1 MHFRNLHQ
9 KRNEEGT
16 NMNFERLTDYL
27 NILPTLNVPGCD
39 LAVYK
44 DHELIFRH
52 QAGYRD
58 EQNKEPMGGNETY
71 FLYSCSKVFTSCAAM
86 QLIERGKMLL
96 DDPVSDYLPA
106 YAHLTVKD
114 GDTVRPA
121 KTVMTVRH
129 LMSMQS
135 GLNYDTDTPAV
146 QEVMKKNNQRATTR
160 QIAEAKAQEPLD
172 FDPGTNFQYSFSH
185 DVLGAV
191 IEAASGQR
199 FSEYLQTHIWA
210 PLGMRAMALR
220 LNDSLRA
227 RLCAQYRYDPATYSL
242 QPVAVKD
249 IEEDR
254 FNPEF
259 ESGGGGMIGDV
270 ESYITF
276 VDALAC
282 GGKGK
287 DGTHILS
294 PEMIQLWSANQL
306 GPRSRKSFDGWKRI
320 GYSYALG
327 VRTRVT
333 NRIGGKGPVGEFG
346 WDGAAGAW
354 AMIDPVHH
362 VSAFFGMH
370 VLNYGYN
377 YDVIHPTIRGLIYE
391 GLEK

>member
-1 MHFRNLHQ
+1 MD
-9 KRNEEGT
+9 
-16 NMNFERLTDYL
+16 FERLTDYL

-44 DHELIFRH
+44 DHRLLYRH
-52 QAGYRD
+52 MAGCRD
-58 EQNKEPMGGNETY
+58 AENKTPMRGDEIY

-86 QLIERGKMLL
+86 QLIEQGKMRL
-96 DDPVSDYLPA
+96 DDPVGDYLPA

-114 GDTVRPA
+114 GDSVRPA
-121 KTVMTVRH
+121 RTVMTVRH

-146 QEVMKKNNQRATTR
+146 QEAMKKNGQRATTR
-160 QIAEAKAQEPLD
+160 QIAEAKALDPLD
-172 FDPGTNFQYSFSH
+172 FDPGTDFQYSFSH

-199 FSEYLQTHIWA
+199 LSEYMRAHIWE
-210 PLGMRAMALR
+210 PLGIQAMALR

-227 RLCAQYRYDPATYSL
+227 RLCALYHYEPAAYRL
-242 QPVAVKD
+242 EPVSVNE
-249 IEEDR
+249 IEEER

-270 ESYITF
+270 ESFITF
-276 VDALAC
+276 LDALAS
-282 GGKGK
+282 GGKG
-287 DGTHILS
+287 GNGAHILS

-306 GPRSRKSFDGWKRI
+306 GPKSRRSFDGWKRI

-327 VRTRVT
+327 VRTRVN
-333 NRIGGKGPVGEFG
+333 NRIGGAGPAGEFG

-354 AMIDPVHH
+354 AMVDPANH

-377 YDVIHPTIRGLIYE
+377 YDVIHPTIRSLIYE